1 MLYLPL
7 CSTSKT
13 PKHKGEKHMKWAE
26 RGGGGGKKRGG
37 RRNEPKKCEKL
48 AYHVFSAH
56 GKCCLFIVCSVSSQ
70 FLKKQ
75 QGGIFYHLVF
85 QSPKIYY

>member
-13 PKHKGEKHMKWAE
+13 PKQKGEKHMRWAE
-26 RGGGGGKKRGG
+26 RGGGGEKRGG

-48 AYHVFSAH
+48 AYHAAY
-56 GKCCLFIVCSVSSQ
+56 L
-70 FLKKQ
+70 
-75 QGGIFYHLVF
+75 
-85 QSPKIYY
+85 

>member
-13 PKHKGEKHMKWAE
+13 PKQKGEKHMKWAE
-26 RGGGGGKKRGG
+26 RGEGVEKWGG

-48 AYHVFSAH
+48 AYHVF
-56 GKCCLFIVCSVSSQ
+56 LCSWQ
-70 FLKKQ
+70 MLL
-75 QGGIFYHLVF
+75 IDN
-85 QSPKIYY
+85 